1 MFLKMISRFRSSY
14 WLSSGFVV
22 LLSQMSNLVFGFF
35 NFYFLL
41 RILSKYDYG
50 VWTLFISV
58 IAFFEFVK
66 NGFIISPLVRYAIDS
81 KPEERATIQ
90 TTSLGL
96 NTLFASIQI
105 LIAFIA
111 SFFIEGLWAE
121 SNLTYLFIVFVTLI
135 VLQVPL
141 THFNGIQQ
149 ANMNFKANLFS
160 NATRQFSLFI
170 FILFFNFASYQPTL
184 LMLSLAYICSVIL
197 AVIVAY
203 INFRQYKVSGFRI
216 SKEWLSRLAI
226 YGKYTFGTN
235 ISSMVLRNIDTWMLG
250 GLISP
255 TAVTI
260 YNPAI
265 RVANIIEVPT
275 VSLSSVFFPKLLS
288 RYTKEG
294 DVVAKDLYE
303 KSVGALFALL
313 LPAVITVIIF
323 ADQIIYIIAGKDF
336 EETVGILRVAMLTG
350 LIVPFN
356 RQMGIMLTAIGKAR
370 IGFYFVLRNAS
381 MNVVFCYFFVTHY
394 GTIGAAYA
402 MLMTYIFSFSFNQ
415 WYISKYYNI
424 RLINVFK
431 YSIYCYKVVLTKA
444 LSLIKG

>member
-1 MFLKMISRFRSSY
+1 MLSRFFNSY

-22 LLSQMSNLVFGFF
+22 LLSQLSNLVFGFA

-41 RILSKYDYG
+41 RILSKYDFG
-50 VWTLFISV
+50 VWTIFISIV
-58 IAFFEFVK
+58 AFFEFVK
-66 NGFIISPLVRYAIDS
+66 NGFIISPLVRYMIDS
-81 KPEERATIQ
+81 KEEERATIQ

-96 NTLFASIQI
+96 NAIFASCQI
-105 LIAFIA
+105 LVAFVA
-111 SFFIEGLWAE
+111 SFFLEGVW
-121 SNLTYLFIVFVTLI
+121 SQSDLTYLVFIFVALI
-135 VLQVPL
+135 ILQVPL

-160 NATRQFSLFI
+160 NAARQFSLFI

-184 LMLSLAYICSVIL
+184 LMLSLAYVCSVII
-197 AVIVAY
+197 AVVVAY
-203 INFRQYKVSGFRI
+203 LNFKKYKVTGFQFN
-216 SKEWLSRLAI
+216 KAWLSQLAI

-235 ISSMVLRNIDTWMLG
+235 ISSMVLRNVDTWMLG

-313 LPAVITVIIF
+313 LPAVITVIVF
-323 ADQIIYIIAGKDF
+323 ADEIIYIIAGKDF
-336 EETVGILRVAMLTG
+336 EETVGILRVAMITG
-350 LIVPFN
+350 LIIPFN
-356 RQMGIMLTAIGKAR
+356 RQVGIMLTAIGKAR
-370 IGFYFVLRNAS
+370 IGFFFVLRNAS
-381 MNVVFCYFFVTHY
+381 MNVILCYICVTQF

-402 MLMTYIFSFSFNQ
+402 MLMTYILSFSFNQ
-415 WYISKYYNI
+415 WYISKYYHI
-424 RLINVFK
+424 QLINVFK
-431 YSIYCYKVVLTKA
+431 YSIYCYKLVFNRA
-444 LSLIKG
+444 LSLTRG